1 MPGIGNN
8 IYNNVL
14 KVNRNIQLQ
23 QMISGPF
30 DICIIGAGASGA
42 GCALDAALRGFRV
55 LLVDRGDFS
64 CETSSKSTK
73 LIHGGVRYL
82 EQAFKNLD
90 FAQLRQVRH
99 GLEERHLLLANA
111 PHLAQ
116 PLGLVTP
123 VFSWIEG
130 LYFTIGLKLYDWIAS
145 RKDNLPSSEWLSKKT
160 VRQMIPTIS
169 GKIHSAV
176 LYYDGQLDD
185 ARYTL
190 ALTRSAA
197 EAGATVLNYAEVV
210 GFQKD
215 NNGILTGVILK
226 DRLSD
231 DGNAVINV
239 SVKTVLN
246 CTGPFSDH
254 IRQMANPDLS
264 DRIRPSKGVHAILPA
279 NVLSSKNA
287 LLIPKTPDG
296 RVVFALPFH
305 GQVMLG
311 TTDEKYDHLEQ
322 EPLLESGEVDFL
334 LETLEPYLDRKVD
347 KSEVKSGFGGV
358 RPLITAGKQQTKGLL
373 RDHEVEFDETSGLF
387 SLLGGKWTTYRLMAR
402 DAVDAVCRHLGID
415 KKCTTE
421 NFLLAGAKGY
431 RADGWEIIQAETAM
445 EADICRHLNSNY
457 GSHSTTIATMIAQDK
472 SLGERLIAGFPFVK
486 AEVVYSVRHEMCCT
500 IRDFIA
506 RRTRLEILDWQAA
519 IAAAPEVAR
528 LLAAEIHW
536 SEEKMMKELRMYQ
549 NLLRHFVEN
558 SK

>member
-1 MPGIGNN
+1 M
-8 IYNNVL
+8 
-14 KVNRNIQLQ
+14 NRSEQLQ
-23 QMISGPF
+23 QLTSAPY

-42 GCALDAALRGFRV
+42 GCALDAVLRGFRV

-145 RKDNLPSSEWLSKKT
+145 RKDNLPPSEWLSKKT

-169 GKIHSAV
+169 DKIHSAV

-215 NNGILTGVILK
+215 NNGTLTGITLN

-231 DGNAVINV
+231 LEKNTIHI

-254 IRQMANPDLS
+254 IRRMANNALS
-264 DRIRPSKGVHAILPA
+264 DRIRPSKGVHAVLPA
-279 NVLSSKNA
+279 DVLNSKNA

-305 GQVMLG
+305 GRVMLG
-311 TTDEKYDHLEQ
+311 TTDEKYDHLEE
-322 EPLLESGEVDFL
+322 EPLLESDEVEFL
-334 LETLEPYLDRKVD
+334 LETLAPYLDRKVD

-358 RPLITAGKQQTKGLL
+358 RPLITAGKKQTKGLL
-373 RDHEVEFDETSGLF
+373 RDHEVEYDEVSGLF

-402 DAVDAVCRHLGID
+402 DAMDAICRHLTVD
-415 KKCTTE
+415 KKCSTD
-421 NFLLAGAKGY
+421 NFLLSGAQGY
-431 RADGWEIIQAETAM
+431 QENNWEMLQAETTL

-457 GSHSTTIATMIAQDK
+457 GSHSTEIAAMIVQDK
-472 SLGERLIAGFPFVK
+472 SLGQRLAAGFPFIR
-486 AEVVYSVRHEMCCT
+486 AEVIYAARYEMCCS

-506 RRTRLEILDWQAA
+506 RRIRLELLDWQAA
-519 IAAAPEVAR
+519 IAAASEVAR
-528 LLAAEIHW
+528 LLAAELKW
-536 SEEKMMKELRMYQ
+536 SEEKMMKELTKYQ
-549 NLLRHFVEN
+549 NLLMRFVEN